1 MMEMEFKPDWNQTVK
16 RFEAWWAG
24 EIIDRVVLQVTAP
37 KMGYR
42 RQPVSTSQDLEE
54 RLTNIDYVIK
64 AAEERMR
71 GTFYGG
77 EAFPMYWPNLG
88 PDIFSAYLGCEL
100 VFMPSTTWAEPCIN
114 DWENAEVSAPS
125 LKSYPN
131 NRWWKLTL
139 QMIERSLESA
149 PGRYFVGLTDLHGGM
164 DPLSAMRGWKQL
176 CFDLIEC
183 PEKVKTTMEILTP
196 LWFEIYEGIHR
207 SIREKLIGS
216 STWLSAWSP
225 GRWYPTSCD
234 FAALVSPQMFD
245 EFILP
250 DIIAEVEWLDQ
261 SLYHLDGPD
270 AIVHLDSLL
279 NIPKLGGIQWGPGAA
294 SSSMLHWI
302 PLLKRI

>member
-1 MMEMEFKPDWNQTVK
+1 
-16 RFEAWWAG
+16 
-24 EIIDRVVLQVTAP
+24 
-37 KMGYR
+37 
-42 RQPVSTSQDLEE
+42 
-54 RLTNIDYVIK
+54 
-64 AAEERMR
+64 
-71 GTFYGG
+71 
-77 EAFPMYWPNLG
+77 
-88 PDIFSAYLGCEL
+88 
-100 VFMPSTTWAEPCIN
+100 
-114 DWENAEVSAPS
+114 
-125 LKSYPN
+125 
-131 NRWWKLTL
+131 
-139 QMIERSLESA
+139 
-149 PGRYFVGLTDLHGGM
+149 
-164 DPLSAMRGWKQL
+164 
-176 CFDLIEC
+176 
-183 PEKVKTTMEILTP
+183 MEILTP

-234 FAALVSPQMFD
+234 FVALVSPQMFD